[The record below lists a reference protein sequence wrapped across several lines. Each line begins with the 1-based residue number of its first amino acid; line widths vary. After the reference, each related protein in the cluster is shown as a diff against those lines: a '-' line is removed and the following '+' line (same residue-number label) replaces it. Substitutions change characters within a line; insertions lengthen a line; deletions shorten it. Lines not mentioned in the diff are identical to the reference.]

1 MPNIPP
7 TALAIGALAILYI
20 VIRVWASRAEE
31 RRRMAHDERMAKL
44 FAEREAATKEKENI
58 GPSSLAAVTSDKEP
72 PVRDAPESR
81 EAPSAPDA
89 KETVK
94 IRCRACKAL
103 NDETA
108 ETCAACGAEL

>member
-20 VIRVWASRAEE
+20 VIRIWASRAEE
-31 RRRMAHDERMAKL
+31 RRRMAHDERMAAL
-44 FAEREAATKEKENI
+44 FAEREAAVAKES
-58 GPSSLAAVTSDKEP
+58 GPSSLAAVVRDETP
-72 PVRDAPESR
+72 PVGEVAEIRAPIAR
-81 EAPSAPDA
+81 I
-89 KETVK
+89 ETVK

-108 ETCAACGAEL
+108 TKCVACGAEV

>member
-31 RRRMAHDERMAKL
+31 RRRMAHDERMARL
-44 FAEREAATKEKENI
+44 FAEREAMMKEQA

-72 PVRDAPESR
+72 PVREAPESQ
-81 EAPSAPDA
+81 PSAEP

-108 ETCAACGAEL
+108 EKCAACGAEL